1 MKRYKYSALILAS
14 ALFMSGITTSCD
26 ETDDAISDLQGLF
39 EAPTNLDI
47 TGATLADK
55 TKNDQLR
62 TFSVDFATAQ
72 GQNAHLVLVANKY
85 FIASNGYTY
94 APASTAKNGNFTDG
108 STINGK
114 AIVDGTF
121 ALAADGDNI
130 TISRCSLFA
139 SDGSAFRLQGA
150 AVLAFEPDDPTVL
163 TIKPVYNMDGSQ
175 SLYQLNAD
183 GTATITFT
191 TGGYTEEFDMT
202 TYQNVYKGEGNDLQ
216 VVFKLNNGKLT
227 PGTYAPNTGYV
238 AGYTFL
244 NDAYT
249 AWGIPAFED
258 YAGTLWYT
266 IENGAKTPS
275 LVTSGDFIVTKNGP
289 MYSILIDQGK
299 GGIYAEF
306 KGSIGDID
314 PDGSSAGTLVQMTSC
329 VGVANYAQLGWTGLI
344 DIQLANGDVTA
355 STDPATYQTT
365 YEGNGDFIQ
374 IEVYSQQGVGTLAR
388 GTYEIA
394 DDSSFGEMKFKA
406 GGVGMYG
413 DGGTFVKPV
422 VNGQL
427 GEAQFITEGTLTI
440 EGEGDDTKITLNAG
454 DVTYMFTGNI
464 GL

>member
-1 MKRYKYSALILAS
+1 MKRYKYSALIFAS
-14 ALFMSGITTSCD
+14 ALFMGGLTSSCD

-39 EAPTNLDI
+39 AAPTDLEI
-47 TGATLADK
+47 TGASLADK
-55 TKNDQLR
+55 VKNDQLR
-62 TFSVDFATAQ
+62 TFTVDFATAQ
-72 GQNAHLVLVANKY
+72 GNKVHLVLVANKY

-94 APASTAKNGNFTDG
+94 APASSAKNGNFTDG
-108 STINGK
+108 STIDGK

-121 ALAADGDNI
+121 ALAANGDDI
-130 TISRCSLFA
+130 TITLCSLFA
-139 SDGSAFRLQGA
+139 SDGSAFRLQGS
-150 AVLAFEPDDPTVL
+150 AVLAFEPDDPTAL
-163 TIKPVYNMDGSQ
+163 SLKPAYNADGSQ

-183 GTATITFT
+183 GTVTITFT
-191 TGGYTEEFDMT
+191 TGGYTETFDMS
-202 TYQNVYKGEGNDLQ
+202 TYQTIYSGEGNDLQ
-216 VVFKLNNGKLT
+216 VVFKLTDGKLT
-227 PGTYAPNTGYV
+227 PGTYAPGSGYV
-238 AGYTFL
+238 AGYTFM
-244 NDAYT
+244 NDAYA

-258 YAGTLWYT
+258 YAGSLWYT

-275 LVTSGDFIVTKNGP
+275 LVTKGDFIISKNGP

-306 KGSIGDID
+306 KGALGDLD
-314 PDGSSAGTLVQMTSC
+314 PDGNSGTVVQMTSC
-329 VGVANYAQLGWTGLI
+329 VGVSNYAQLGWTGLI

-406 GGVGMYG
+406 GAVGMYG

-422 VNGQL
+422 VDGQL
-427 GEAQFITEGTLTI
+427 GEAKFITEGTLTI
-440 EGEGDDTKITLNAG
+440 EGEGDATKITLTTG